1 MRAGATSLLLALLI
15 GGAAEA
21 REIGPE
27 ALDRLPEVD
36 VVFLGEIHDNP
47 LHHRNQARAVQSIAP
62 AALVFEMLG
71 DAQVAA
77 LPEDRSDARAMA
89 EATDWEARGWPD
101 FAMYHPIFTA
111 APEARIYAGDPGMD
125 AVRQA
130 LRSGAAAVFGAD
142 AARFGLTEPLPE
154 AQQALRET
162 DLQAAHCDA
171 LPTEALPGMVEAQR
185 LRDAAL
191 ARAALTALAETG
203 GPVAVITGVE
213 HARTDIGAP
222 ALIRQAQ
229 PGVTVLSIAQLETIP
244 VGRPPHHLWLLTEGV
259 PTRGDPCSL
268 FDTQD
273 G

>member
-1 MRAGATSLLLALLI
+1 MKKTAISLLFALLF
-15 GGAAEA
+15 GGAAGA

-36 VVFLGEIHDNP
+36 VFFLGEIHDNP
-47 LHHRNQARAVQSIAP
+47 SHHRYQARAVRASAP

-77 LPEDRSDARAMA
+77 LPPDRSDARAMA
-89 EATDWEARGWPD
+89 EATEWEARGWPD
-101 FAMYHPIFTA
+101 FSMYHPIFTA
-111 APEARIYAGDPGMD
+111 APEARIYAGDPGIE
-125 AVRQA
+125 AVRQS

-142 AARFGLTEPLPE
+142 AARFGLTDRLPE
-154 AQQALRET
+154 AQQSSREA

-171 LPTEALPGMVEAQR
+171 LPPEALPGMVEAQR

-191 ARAALTALAETG
+191 ARAALLALEETG
-203 GPVAVITGVE
+203 GPVVVITGLE

-222 ALIRQAQ
+222 AILRRAQ
-229 PGVTVLSIAQLETIP
+229 PGVTVLSVGQLEQVPT
-244 VGRPPHHLWLLTEGV
+244 GRPPHHLWLLTEGV
-259 PTRGDPCSL
+259 PSRGDPCAM
-268 FDTQD
+268 FETQD